1 MDTLRTALR
10 AAIPLLMKVG
20 MFDLFPPEE
29 WIQGDNEGRKQ
40 YGNKLIT
47 SFNADYSLSKC
58 QTLICATANI
68 NHMRFDAMGP
78 CNPPMTKKVTGGS
91 SRSAKGPRARN
102 SQSIASSST
111 TGAGGGSALPRQNT
125 TLEPASASP
134 GYLGSTSYSAILA
147 EHRPEFSLHVD
158 NSSIPTTLSH
168 PMEPERLQ
176 TGVRLLK
183 LLQNLTIC
191 DSLIR
196 RYYTR
201 VLVAVIPEVVTMS
214 IVRSARSVLGALD
227 FTEDVEDQLQN
238 TVRKVSQNTSRPLS
252 TYGSMT
258 VEQYCAAF
266 TEQNLRWEAIGII
279 FATAGMS
286 LSSTPESDPDLYQ
299 VAADTSARERL
310 RAQLVEASST
320 CLSFSDQ
327 ASSVNELL
335 GFCQYSS
342 FVLLTHVYGDS
353 SYQAW
358 RRLRELSATIY
369 AAGLHQESPMG
380 NNCPLF
386 LRQWRRSCFAAA
398 FSADKN
404 QATFVGRPP
413 SINYRYSTLT
423 PPLDISER
431 TIVHGG
437 DELNAAISRLDSF
450 GWSAKD
456 EVDRASVLRLRFIL
470 AVFRERALEIA
481 LGTGEHSDAVQN
493 SDEIIKQA
501 RESWA
506 VCPVRLRY
514 DVLAE
519 GTESGPLTKSFTLLH
534 IYLDYLY
541 TIFLLQ
547 RTVAKRANTGHEA
560 LFDTS
565 RTMLS
570 NIIKGNADSDPAFD
584 LSRHRAWIF
593 LYYGLPSASVLIL
606 ELLHQNQG
614 IGTYTTALPR
624 AEIIRNLSVFIS
636 CLSWVARPGHGNY
649 HTCKEAE
656 RKLSHILD
664 QVLDPQPIEDLA
676 FHDATSG
683 LYSLLDWY
691 HPSNPNNWD
700 FNSEYLPPQN

>member
-1 MDTLRTALR
+1 
-10 AAIPLLMKVG
+10 
-20 MFDLFPPEE
+20 
-29 WIQGDNEGRKQ
+29 
-40 YGNKLIT
+40 
-47 SFNADYSLSKC
+47 
-58 QTLICATANI
+58 
-68 NHMRFDAMGP
+68 
-78 CNPPMTKKVTGGS
+78 MTKNTAGGLTK
-91 SRSAKGPRARN
+91 SARKPRGRN
-102 SQSIASSST
+102 SQSIASSPSSV
-111 TGAGGGSALPRQNT
+111 AAIESALPSQNT
-125 TLEPASASP
+125 TLELPSASP

-147 EHRPEFSLHVD
+147 EHRPDFSLNVD
-158 NSSIPTTLSH
+158 SSSMSTAVTHS
-168 PMEPERLQ
+168 MEPERLQ

-183 LLQNLTIC
+183 LLHNLTIC
-191 DSLIR
+191 DMLVR
-196 RYYTR
+196 RFYTR
-201 VLVAVIPEVVTMS
+201 VLVAVIPEIVTMS
-214 IVRSARSVLGALD
+214 IVRSARNVLGALD
-227 FTEDVEDQLQN
+227 FTGDVENQLQH
-238 TVRKVSQNTSRPLS
+238 TVRKVSQNTSRPLPN
-252 TYGSMT
+252 YRSMT
-258 VEQYCAAF
+258 VERYCASF

-279 FATAGMS
+279 FATAGIS
-286 LSSTPESDPDLYQ
+286 LSSTPESDPDLNQ

-320 CLSFSDQ
+320 CLTFCDQ

-369 AAGLHQESPMG
+369 AAGLHQESLMG
-380 NNCPLF
+380 DDCPFF
-386 LRQWRRSCFAAA
+386 LRQWRRLCFAAA

-431 TIVHGG
+431 TIVQGG
-437 DELNAAISRLDSF
+437 DELVAAISRLDGF
-450 GWSAKD
+450 GWAAKD
-456 EVDRASVLRLRFIL
+456 EVDRASVLRLRFIF

-481 LGTGEHSDAVQN
+481 LGTGEHSDTVQKSN
-493 SDEIIKQA
+493 EIIKQA

-506 VCPVRLRY
+506 ACPVRLRY
-514 DVLAE
+514 DVPAE
-519 GTESGPLTKSFTLLH
+519 GSESEPPAKSFTLLH
-534 IYLDYLY
+534 IHLDYLY
-541 TIFLLQ
+541 TLFLLQ
-547 RTVAKRANTGHEA
+547 RTVVKRTNTGHEA

-565 RTMLS
+565 RKMLS
-570 NIIKGNADSDPAFD
+570 NIIKGNVDSDPALD

-664 QVLDPQPIEDLA
+664 QVLDPQPIEDMA
-676 FHDATSG
+676 FNDATSG

-700 FNSEYLPPQN
+700 FNSEYLPLQD